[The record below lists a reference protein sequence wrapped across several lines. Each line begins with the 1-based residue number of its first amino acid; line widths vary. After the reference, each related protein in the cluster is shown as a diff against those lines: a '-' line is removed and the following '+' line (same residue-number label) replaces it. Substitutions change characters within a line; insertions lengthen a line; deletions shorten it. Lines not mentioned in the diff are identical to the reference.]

1 MITDAQIRR
10 MFPNA
15 GARLDPHLPFIGP
28 ALAEFKLDVPKR
40 AAAFLAQAAE
50 ESGEYRY
57 MHEIASGEEYEGRA
71 DLGNIQP
78 GDGVRFKGGG
88 PFQITGRAN
97 YFACSAALGV
107 DLIASPEKIQEP
119 QYATAS
125 ACWYWGTRSLSKLA
139 DVDWFREITR
149 RINGGYNGL
158 SERVAYWARNRMI
171 LGLDPVDIDT
181 EVGRV
186 IDFQA
191 AHGLTA
197 DGIVGPKTME
207 ALT

>member
-28 ALAEFKLDVPKR
+28 ALAAGKLDVPKR
-40 AAAFLAQAAE
+40 AAAFLAQLAE

-71 DLGNIQP
+71 DLGNTEP
-78 GDGVRFKGGG
+78 GDGMRFKGGG
-88 PFQITGRAN
+88 PMQVTGRAN
-97 YFACSAALGV
+97 YRACGEALGV
-107 DLIASPEKIQEP
+107 DLEEQPELIQTP

-125 ACWYWGTRSLSKLA
+125 AVWYWNSRQLSNLA
-139 DVDWFREITR
+139 DQDWFKEITR

-158 SERVAYWARNRMI
+158 AERVAYWLRNRMI
-171 LGLDPVDIDT
+171 LGLDPVYVDT
-181 EVGRV
+181 ERQR
-186 IDFQA
+186 IADFQRD
-191 AHGLTA
+191 HGLAA
-197 DGIVGPKTME
+197 DGIVGPATMG